1 MYKYTCDHCNMT
13 TGVKA
18 IGQFLQLG
26 AQQVLRQQG
35 YSQTTGHYRKLG
47 NFMCDQISKIKPW
60 IKL

>member
-1 MYKYTCDHCNMT
+1 MT

-35 YSQTTGHYRKLG
+35 YSQTTGHYWKLG